1 MTIKEIRNLSVEKRE
16 QILQAGENTEKID
29 NVINFLKDDMC
40 FFEINIDI
48 SVPIL
53 LYLGI
58 SEEKVEEVF
67 FDLIDFKNFNSDKVR
82 LAIDVNLKK

>member
-1 MTIKEIRNLSVEKRE
+1 MTIKEIRNLAVEKRE

-40 FFEINIDI
+40 FFKINIDI